1 MKVNNKYEKI
11 LFWIYLVFSVLISI
25 ISFVRRIFEID
36 FLAENNMLMELLVF
50 LSNLSITMKLIIV
63 LVWVVV
69 TIYLYKNFADVIDKK

>member
-11 LFWIYLVFSVLISI
+11 LFWIYLVFSVLFSI

-36 FLAENNMLMELLVF
+36 FLADNNMLMELLVF